1 MKSHAQISE
10 NRSVDS
16 LVLAALA
23 AAVLVI
29 YWQTVGFEYIN
40 LDDNIYVYQNQA
52 VLSGINTASLKWA
65 MTTFEAA
72 NWHPLTWLSL
82 MADTQIFGLNPG
94 ASHAVNVLIHLI
106 NSALAYYVFRA
117 LTGSVWKSAAVAV
130 LFAIHPMHVESV
142 AWISER
148 KDVLS
153 TAFALASMLAYV
165 RFAGSKG
172 GTATRYYAA
181 AVILFALG
189 LMAKPM
195 IVTLPFVFLLIDH
208 WPLRRIVTGSELRK
222 ALIEKVPFFALSAAS
237 CVITVIAARAGGAAQ
252 SLETLPIGLRLM
264 NATAAYGKYVYSAIV
279 PVDLSVWYP
288 YETSIAWW
296 QVAASAALLL
306 IWTVAAIR
314 LRAARPYV
322 LIGLLWFIGTLIPV
336 IGVVQVGL
344 QSSADRYTY
353 FPYFGLFLIVAY
365 AAAEAIERFR
375 LSRTAAISLALAPLA
390 IYGYLA
396 FVQTSRWRDNETLYR
411 HSLSV
416 TKQNFMIEQ
425 NLCHALMLKDRLDEA
440 EPLCRASVVNRPDY
454 FEALNTLGIVL
465 FKRGDMP
472 GAEKNFSSALSLNPG
487 YAMVYANL
495 AQTQIMQDRP
505 EEGEANLK
513 KAVEMSGS
521 GADPTVFRAAL
532 NGLVEAYIRSGN
544 HQKAIENLKRLIYL
558 QPSDLELRAKLADEL
573 VKAGQFQE
581 AESVLQAVLQADP
594 SNAGAWNKLGKIY
607 FELKKKDEAV
617 KAFQKAVELRPDL
630 TEAREALKR
639 ATSK

>member
-10 NRSVDS
+10 NRSFDNI
-16 LVLAALA
+16 VLAALA

-52 VLSGINTASLKWA
+52 VLSGLNAASLKWA
-65 MTTFEAA
+65 LTTFDAA
-72 NWHPLTWLSL
+72 NWHPLMWLSL
-82 MADTQIFGLNPG
+82 MADIQIFGLNPG

-106 NSALAYYVFRA
+106 NSVLAYFVFRE
-117 LTGSVWKSAAVAV
+117 LTGSVWKSAAAAM

-181 AVILFALG
+181 AIILFALG

-208 WPLRRIVTGSELRK
+208 WPLRRIASAVDARK
-222 ALIEKVPFFALSAAS
+222 AFIEKVPFFALSAAS
-237 CVITVIAARAGGAAQ
+237 CVITFIAARAGGAAQ
-252 SLETLPIGLRLM
+252 SLETLPIGLRLI
-264 NATAAYGKYVYSAIV
+264 NAITAYGNYVYSAIV
-279 PVDLSVWYP
+279 PVGLSVSYP

-296 QVAASAALLL
+296 QVAASAVFLS
-306 IWTVAAIR
+306 IWAVAAIR
-314 LRAARPYV
+314 MRATRPYV
-322 LIGLLWFIGTLIPV
+322 LIGLLWFAGTLVPV
-336 IGVVQVGL
+336 IGLVQVGL
-344 QSSADRYTY
+344 QSRADRYTY
-353 FPYFGLFLIVAY
+353 FPYFGLFLIVVF
-365 AAAEAIERFR
+365 AAAEIIERFR
-375 LSRTAAISLALAPLA
+375 LSRTAAFSFALVPLA
-390 IYGYLA
+390 VYGYLA

-440 EPLCRASVVNRPDY
+440 EPLCRASVANRPDY

-472 GAEKNFSSALSLNPG
+472 GAEMNFRSALSLNPG

-495 AQTQIMQDRP
+495 AQAQIMQDRP

-521 GADPTVFRAAL
+521 GADPAVFRAAL
-532 NGLVEAYIRSGN
+532 SSLVDAYIRSGN

-558 QPSDLELRAKLADEL
+558 QPSDLELRAKFADEL
-573 VKAGQFQE
+573 VKAGQFQD
-581 AESVLQAVLQADP
+581 AETVLQGILAADQ
-594 SNAGAWNKLGKIY
+594 SNAGAWNKLGKVY
-607 FELKKKDEAV
+607 VELKKTDEAL
-617 KAFQKAVELRPDL
+617 KAFRKAIELRPDL
-630 TEAREALKR
+630 TEAREELKR